1 MELLQVFSLL
11 ITLTAAF
18 GYLNHRFIGLPP
30 AIGVMVIALVMSLG
44 ITIAGKFFPEFL
56 IDVRSIITGIN
67 FYQLLMEVMLSFLLF
82 AGALHVDNHTLASE
96 RVPVMVFATVGV
108 ILSTF
113 IVGTLLYGLLLLLG
127 MQIPFVHCLLFG
139 AIISPTDPVAVL
151 SILKQANVPEKLE
164 VKIAGESLFNDGV
177 AVVAFL
183 SILNIARTGT
193 EEASFGQIAGLF
205 LQEAVGGIL
214 FGLVLGYL
222 GYYLIKSINAYTVE
236 VLITLALVMGGYSL
250 ATLLHL
256 SGPLAMVVAG
266 LLVGN
271 KVRLHGM
278 SELTQ
283 AYVDKFW
290 ELIDEILNSI
300 LFVLI
305 GLEIL
310 VLHFSW
316 NYLLVGS
323 ISILI
328 VLLARLISVGIPF
341 SLLRLRLQFVP
352 HTLRVMVWGGLRGG
366 ISVALA
372 LSLPSEMNRDL
383 IVSITYIVVIF
394 SIIVQGTT
402 IKRVARKVTEEARAN
417 AIQ

>member
-18 GYLNHRFIGLPP
+18 GYFNHRYIGLPP
-30 AIGVMVIALVMSLG
+30 AIGVMVIALLMSLVVSV
-44 ITIAGKFFPEFL
+44 AGKFYPEL
-56 IDVRSIITGIN
+56 LTDAKAIISGIN
-67 FYQLLMEVMLSFLLF
+67 FYELLMDVMLSFLLF
-82 AGALHVDNHTLASE
+82 AGALHVNNEMLASA
-96 RVPVMVFATVGV
+96 RVPVLVFATVGV

-113 IVGTLLYGLLLLLG
+113 IVGILLYGLLAVLG
-127 MQIPFVHCLLFG
+127 MDIPFLHCLLFG
-139 AIISPTDPVAVL
+139 SIISPTDPVAVL

-164 VKIAGESLFNDGV
+164 VEIAGESLFNDGV

-193 EEASFGQIAGLF
+193 EQASFGQVAGLF
-205 LQEAVGGIL
+205 VQEAVGGVL
-214 FGLVLGYL
+214 FGLLLGYV
-222 GYYLIKSINAYTVE
+222 GYLLIKSIDAYTVE
-236 VLITLALVMGGYSL
+236 VLITLAIVMGGYSL
-250 ATLLHL
+250 ASLLHL

-266 LLVGN
+266 LMVGN
-271 KVRLHGM
+271 KTRTVGM
-278 SELTQ
+278 SALTQ
-283 AYVDKFW
+283 EYLDKFW

-310 VLHFSW
+310 VLHFEW

-328 VLLARLISVGIPF
+328 VLLARLVSVGVPF
-341 SLLRLRLQFVP
+341 SVLRLRLKFVP
-352 HTLRVMVWGGLRGG
+352 HTLTVMVWGGLRGG

-372 LSLPSEMNRDL
+372 LSLPAALSRDL

-402 IKRVARKVTEEARAN
+402 IKRVARRVTVAAQ
-417 AIQ
+417 ATPVP